1 MPPPRRSKPRS
12 PEHAALGD
20 ALRQLR
26 HEAGLSQEQLA
37 EGAQTDLTQVGGIE
51 RGVRNPSHTTLLR
64 LAVLDQLEAVAP
76 VYAARGNGDNGSG
89 YRPRQPDDR
98 RVRDT
103 WVLRLAGALGTSV
116 GELTTLADELR
127 G

>member
-20 ALRQLR
+20 ALRKLR
-26 HEAGLSQEQLA
+26 RDAGLSQEQLA

-51 RGVRNPSHTTLLR
+51 RGVRNPSYTTLLR
-64 LAVLDQLEAVAP
+64 LA
-76 VYAARGNGDNGSG
+76 R
-89 YRPRQPDDR
+89 
-98 RVRDT
+98 
-103 WVLRLAGALGTSV
+103 ALGTTV
-116 GELTTLADELR
+116 GELTTLADRLR